1 MIIVNLIGGLGN
13 QMFQYAVGKFVARR
27 NQTELKFDITGFAN
41 YKLHAYSLGHFNV
54 KENFA
59 TAKEITWFKKY
70 QRKKGRVWFLYNR
83 LIANQSIY
91 VQERGFPFNTKI
103 LDLKKSA
110 YLDGYWQTEKYFK
123 EIEDVI
129 RSEFTVKTNL
139 AGKNKVA
146 AEEIE
151 KTNSVSLH
159 VRRADYVTNQIT
171 NSHHGTC
178 DPVYYKKAVSI
189 ITQKVHTPHF
199 FVFSDD
205 MDWAK
210 KNIILDYPTT
220 YVDHNNAATN
230 YEDLRLMYMCKHN
243 IIANSSFSW
252 WGAWLNGNP
261 QKIVIAPERWFLTDK
276 MDTRD
281 LIPDTWTKI

>member
-13 QMFQYAVGKFVARR
+13 QMFQYAVGKYIAHR
-27 NQTELKFDITGFAN
+27 NQTELKLDITGFEA
-41 YKLHAYSLGHFNV
+41 YKLHAYSLSHFNV
-54 KENFA
+54 IENFA
-59 TAKEITWFKKY
+59 KAKEIAWFKKY

-83 LIANQSIY
+83 LIANQSLY

-123 EIEDVI
+123 EIEDII
-129 RSEFTVKTNL
+129 RKEFRVKDELT
-139 AGKNKVA
+139 GKNKEV
-146 AEEIE
+146 AEEL
-151 KTNSVSLH
+151 KRVNSVSLH
-159 VRRADYVTNQIT
+159 VRRADYVTNATT

-178 DPVYYKKAVSI
+178 NPEYYRQAI
-189 ITQKVHTPHF
+189 DLIAQKVADPHF

-205 MDWAK
+205 IEWAK
-210 KNIILDYPTT
+210 KNITPKYPTS
-220 YVDHNNAATN
+220 YMDHNNAATN
-230 YEDLRLMYMCKHN
+230 YEDLRLMYNCKHN

-252 WGAWLNGNP
+252 WGAWLNENP
-261 QKIVIAPERWFLTDK
+261 QKIVIAPKKWFLTDK

-281 LIPDTWTKI
+281 LIPNTWIKI